1 VPVVEGRFIEEDDRM
16 SGRLSCEDMAEIVDA
31 HADALLLFARQW
43 SHAAAEDV
51 VQEAFLQ
58 LVRRVR
64 ANNPPENVVAWLHR
78 VIRNELITRHHGRRR
93 SRAREERVASERPGW
108 FEPSVDTRL
117 DARCCWRT
125 ARRSLPWSGRC
136 SMNPIRNPTMAAD
149 KRNPDPSEE
158 DVPTPIDPNEAA
170 EAVKE
175 VQEALA
181 ILPKKRFGCLGR
193 FVKYAAVLLAL
204 LAAFVY
210 WNFLRTP
217 PLKISKETTYITEP
231 LTSDGTRVDYFA
243 ALEKLLY
250 SPEMK
255 TENNGYRLIVR
266 ALGDVTEDGLEEA
279 RSAQVYAKLGLDPE
293 IEPTL
298 TYIETYRFLREY
310 CAAKGLDEKQ
320 ANALDEK
327 VFLPWTLDDLPMME
341 LWLEE
346 SGPVLDFVGEAVRKS
361 VFCFPLVRPRNVVT
375 LAEAPL
381 LGEIQRMRSFTRML
395 QARAD
400 YRIGTGDIDGAIDDL
415 GTCERLGRHMQRQGT
430 VITRLVGIAIESI
443 AASVGIAAIRESQ
456 PSKEQL
462 QRLVDEHNSLP
473 PLPNMDRMWL
483 AERYY
488 MLDSLQA
495 IAVGKKSLAE
505 LFSVWAGNDEFR
517 PGFAAISVDWNIVM
531 RRVNADYDDPGKTH
545 VFPPP
550 SLLSLSNL
558 FIGARSRHVAD
569 CVAGLYTPAF
579 QVPRRAIRRLKC
591 VDNLRRITLAMLIYA
606 RAHGTLPP
614 AYTVD
619 ADGNPLQSWRVLLL
633 PYLGAQELYGKL
645 HLDEPWD
652 SAHNRRFHDQA
663 PAIYQCPS
671 AKLAP
676 GQTTYSVVVGEKT
689 AFQTAQGKSLD
700 DLGMILMLV
709 VEREQS
715 ACWMDPMSELV
726 EAIACK
732 GINRH
737 KEGVIGI
744 GSPHPGCVNVGFRDG
759 SAQSISVT
767 TALPLLQGLLDGTA
781 VSCPD

>member
-1 VPVVEGRFIEEDDRM
+1 VNWRKKAVDRENENLSESRPEISAVEAALAQLRPRREARFADEVKSRM
-16 SGRLSCEDMAEIVDA
+16 K
-31 HADALLLFARQW
+31 DAL
-43 SHAAAEDV
+43 
-51 VQEAFLQ
+51 
-58 LVRRVR
+58 
-64 ANNPPENVVAWLHR
+64 
-78 VIRNELITRHHGRRR
+78 G
-93 SRAREERVASERPGW
+93 
-108 FEPSVDTRL
+108 
-117 DARCCWRT
+117 
-125 ARRSLPWSGRC
+125 
-136 SMNPIRNPTMAAD
+136 
-149 KRNPDPSEE
+149 
-158 DVPTPIDPNEAA
+158 
-170 EAVKE
+170 
-175 VQEALA
+175 

-193 FVKYAAVLLAL
+193 FVKYGAILLAL

-217 PLKISKETTYITEP
+217 PLEISKETTYITEP

-243 ALEKLLY
+243 ALEKLLD

-266 ALGDVTEDGLEEA
+266 ALGAVTKDGQEEG
-279 RSAQVYAKLGLDPE
+279 RSAQVYAKLGLDPA
-293 IEPTL
+293 IKPTL

-310 CAAKGLDEKQ
+310 CAKKGLDEKQ
-320 ANALDEK
+320 AYALDTK
-327 VFLPWTLDDLPMME
+327 IFAPWTLDDLPMMKP
-341 LWLEE
+341 WLEE
-346 SGPVLDFVGEAVRKS
+346 NGPALDLVGKAVRKPA
-361 VFCFPLVRPRNVVT
+361 FCFPLVRPREEAT
-375 LAEAPL
+375 LYSMAF
-381 LGEIQRMRSFTRML
+381 GEIQRMRAFTRML

-415 GTCERLGRHMQRQGT
+415 VACERLGRHVQRQGT
-430 VITRLVGIAIESI
+430 VITRLVGIAIDGI
-443 AASVGIAAIRESQ
+443 AASIGIAANRESQ
-456 PSKEQL
+456 PTKEQL
-462 QRLVDEHNSLP
+462 QRLVDEHNALP
-473 PLPNMDRMWL
+473 SLPNMDRMRL

-488 MLDSLQA
+488 ILDSLQA
-495 IAVGKKSLAE
+495 LAVGKKSLAE

-531 RRVNADYDDPGKTH
+531 RRVNADYDDRGKRH
-545 VFPPP
+545 VFPPL

-558 FIGARSRHVAD
+558 FVGARSRHVAD
-569 CVAGLYTPAF
+569 CVAGLCTPAF
-579 QVPRRAIRRLKC
+579 QATGRAIHSMKRR
-591 VDNLRRITLAMLIYA
+591 DNLRRITLAMLIYA

-645 HLDEPWD
+645 HLDAPWD

-689 AFQTAQGKSLD
+689 AFQAAQGKSLD

-715 ACWMDPMSELV
+715 VCWMDPTSELV

-744 GSPHPGCVNVGFRDG
+744 GSLHPGGVNVGFRDG
-759 SAQSISVT
+759 GVEFIRATI
-767 TALPLLQGLLDGTA
+767 ALPLLQGLLDGTA
-781 VSCPD
+781 VSRPD